1 MIPDCIIHWTWQDRL
16 QLLSSSSF
24 KNTMYYRHIE
34 VLSISLAH
42 EYQKSYMHVSNC
54 RPQYSEEC
62 HCIRGQNVLFPRED
76 APAFSTHK
84 EWCRQS
90 IVLPDRL
97 ARRTLSPYNL
107 RASHACTM
115 HIPSWTSL
123 EPGVYAP
130 HQHATTVPLPTLLI
144 GYQSPRNHSRRPTDV
159 RCENTTRPRKRVS
172 YTTQM

>member
-76 APAFSTHK
+76 AQAFSTHG

-97 ARRTLSPYNL
+97 ARRTLSLSLQPSCISCMHYAYTKLNQPWT
-107 RASHACTM
+107 RCVRTASTRDHRSLTDSLNWVS
-115 HIPSWTSL
+115 ITKGSLPQTYWRTLWKYYTSKKK
-123 EPGVYAP
+123 G
-130 HQHATTVPLPTLLI
+130 
-144 GYQSPRNHSRRPTDV
+144 
-159 RCENTTRPRKRVS
+159 
-172 YTTQM
+172 